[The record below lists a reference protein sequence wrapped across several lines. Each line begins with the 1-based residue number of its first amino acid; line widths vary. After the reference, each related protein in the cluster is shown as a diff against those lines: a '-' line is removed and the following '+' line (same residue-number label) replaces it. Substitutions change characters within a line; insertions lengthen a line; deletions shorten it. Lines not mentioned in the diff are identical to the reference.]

1 MKHILPLLAI
11 SMLMSLSTTSM
22 AQTTDDGLGAQG
34 RVVGET
40 IFATIASGDRDAF
53 HTGDLEVFRASVF
66 GGMDYNGDHRVTH
79 EEFSQWDP
87 GFAAIAQELGR
98 SEAYVTASKI
108 VFAFWDRDGS
118 GELVE
123 PEMRFAMTADFRR
136 ADLDDDG
143 LLSREEFI
151 QSFPIMVAM
160 RAAIR
165 PDL

>member
-1 MKHILPLLAI
+1 MKHIPPLLAI
-11 SMLMSLSTTSM
+11 SMLMGLSTPSL
-22 AQTTDDGLGAQG
+22 AETTEDALGIES

-40 IFATIASGDRDAF
+40 IFATIASGGRDAF
-53 HTGDLEVFRASVF
+53 HLGDLEVFRASVF
-66 GGMDYNGDHRVTH
+66 GGMDYDGDNRVTH

-87 GFAAIAQELGR
+87 GFAAIAEEVGR
-98 SEAYVTASKI
+98 FDAYLTASKI

-118 GELVE
+118 GELAE

-143 LLSREEFI
+143 LLTREEFI